1 MKINVAIIAGGDSSE
16 YQISINSANEV
27 FKNLDRKRYNPFL
40 VLMRGKKW
48 MLQLDKTNQAGIDKN
63 DFSCS
68 LDGRRITFDVVF
80 NAIHGTPGEDGTLQ
94 SYFDIIGMSYT
105 GSGSFA
111 SALTF
116 NKYICKLFLEKYGIP
131 TARGILIQSDEKW
144 VQRIESGEVSCPCFV
159 KPNNSGSSFG
169 VSRVLQTDH
178 LMSAISK
185 ALREDDEVII
195 EEFIHGTE
203 VTCGLLKTEQK
214 EYTFPLTEIVSKND
228 FFDFEA
234 KYDPKMADE
243 ITPARISKE
252 STSVIQDMSS
262 RIYSLLRCRGLV
274 RIDYI
279 LSGDKPYFLEINT
292 IPGLSAESI
301 LPKQVKTYGLSL
313 GDLFSLVIEDARSRK
328 GQKKLG

>member
-27 FKNLDRKRYNPFL
+27 FKNLDRKKYNPFL
-40 VLMRGKKW
+40 VLMRGKEW
-48 MLQLDKTNQAGIDKN
+48 FLQVDKTEKASIDKN
-63 DFSCS
+63 DFSCT
-68 LDGRRITFDVVF
+68 LHGRRITFDVVF

-94 SYFDIIGMSYT
+94 SYFDIIEIPYT

-116 NKYICKLFLEKYGIP
+116 NKYICKLFLEKFGIP
-131 TARGILIQSDEKW
+131 TAGSILVQSEENW
-144 VQRIESGEVSCPCFV
+144 GQRIESGEVTCPCFV

-169 VSRVLQTDH
+169 VSRVMQSDH
-178 LMSAISK
+178 LMSAVSK

-195 EEFIHGTE
+195 EDFIHGTE
-203 VTCGLLKTEQK
+203 VTCGMLKTAGK
-214 EYTFPLTEIVSKND
+214 EVIFPLTEIVSKND

-243 ITPARISKE
+243 ITPARISAE
-252 STSVIQDMSS
+252 SAKSIQEMSS
-262 RIYSLLRCRGLV
+262 RIYSLLHCRGIV

-279 LSGDKPYFLEINT
+279 LSEGKPYFLEINT

-301 LPKQVKTYGLSL
+301 LPKQVKTYGLTL
-313 GDLFSLVIEDARSRK
+313 TNLFSLVIEDARNRR
-328 GQKKLG
+328 GEKK

>member
-40 VLMRGKKW
+40 VFMRGKEW
-48 MLQLDKTNQAGIDKN
+48 VLQVDKTEQGSIDKN
-63 DFSCS
+63 DFSCT
-68 LDGRRITFDVVF
+68 LRDQRITFDVIF

-94 SYFDIIGMSYT
+94 SYFDIIGIPYT

-116 NKYICKLFLEKYGIP
+116 NKYICKLFLEKFGIP
-131 TARGILIQSDEKW
+131 TAGSILIQSGENW
-144 VQRIESGEVSCPCFV
+144 GQRIESGEVTCPCFV

-169 VSRVLQTDH
+169 VSRVMQADH
-178 LMSAISK
+178 LMSAVSK

-195 EEFIHGTE
+195 EDFIHGTE
-203 VTCGLLKTEQK
+203 VTCGLLKTAGK
-214 EYTFPLTEIVSKND
+214 EYIFPLTEIVSKND

-243 ITPARISKE
+243 ITPARISAE
-252 STSVIQDMSS
+252 SAKGIQEMSS
-262 RIYSLLRCRGLV
+262 RIYSLLHCRGVV

-279 LSGDKPYFLEINT
+279 LSEEKPYFLEINT

-301 LPKQVKTYGLSL
+301 LPKQVRTYGLAL
-313 GDLFSLVIEDARSRK
+313 RDLFSLVIEDAFVNKSFR
-328 GQKKLG
+328 